1 MSLKICWEHG
11 VDLTFCFFFL
21 SFCIFLKIKIES
33 MLFEVTNFRKRS
45 QANKHLV
52 LFNSTINK
60 AGQLLQLK
68 QIYELSTRT
77 YLCPVMLLLN
87 SYHNIIIYPFRIT
100 YSFRIKYCYN
110 KFNTTN

>member
-1 MSLKICWEHG
+1 MTLKICWEHV
-11 VDLTFCFFFL
+11 VDITFCFFL

-52 LFNSTINK
+52 LCHSTINK

-68 QIYELSTRT
+68 QIYELSTT
-77 YLCPVMLLLN
+77 YVPLSGHVAV
-87 SYHNIIIYPFRIT
+87 
-100 YSFRIKYCYN
+100 
-110 KFNTTN
+110 